1 MNYNKNQDKLLA
13 FVKESLELL
22 EIKKENII
30 IHQENNIYKKVYLSN
45 SLTHD
50 GMSNHPPRKEI
61 FDIYN
66 IMIRNALYQADSYQ
80 KVNYDKIYI
89 SRRTWKNNNL
99 TDNIGTNYTTRRKMM
114 NEDSLV
120 EMLNEKGFIE
130 IFGENYS
137 MIEKIILF
145 NNANYVIG
153 AIGGTITNCIFC
165 KSNSKIITLVSPEFL
180 KINYRMK
187 YLFGKNVLLF
197 DDTYLDCNE
206 GEIAPNIRIEIT
218 DSKLEEYRCI
228 GEIIR
233 KCNNGYEIKLGK
245 NYIGFNENDKYEK
258 IYLKEEQF
266 KKLDNGINSPWNVNM
281 KEFIKIKIDNNN
293 R

>member
-1 MNYNKNQDKLLA
+1 
-13 FVKESLELL
+13 
-22 EIKKENII
+22 
-30 IHQENNIYKKVYLSN
+30 
-45 SLTHD
+45 
-50 GMSNHPPRKEI
+50 
-61 FDIYN
+61 
-66 IMIRNALYQADSYQ
+66 MIRNALYQSDNYQ

-99 TDNIGTNYTTRRKMM
+99 TDNIGTNYTTRRKLM
-114 NEDSLV
+114 NEDFLV
-120 EMLNEKGFIE
+120 EILNDKGFIE

-165 KSNSKIITLVSPEFL
+165 KYNCKIITLVSPEFL

-218 DSKLEEYRCI
+218 DSKLKEYKYI

-233 KCNNGYEIKLGK
+233 KCNNGYKIKLGK
-245 NYIGFNENDKYEK
+245 NYIGFNENDKYEN

-266 KKLDNGINSPWNVNM
+266 KKIDNGINSPWNVNM
-281 KEFIKIKIDNNN
+281 KEFIKIKIV
-293 R
+293 